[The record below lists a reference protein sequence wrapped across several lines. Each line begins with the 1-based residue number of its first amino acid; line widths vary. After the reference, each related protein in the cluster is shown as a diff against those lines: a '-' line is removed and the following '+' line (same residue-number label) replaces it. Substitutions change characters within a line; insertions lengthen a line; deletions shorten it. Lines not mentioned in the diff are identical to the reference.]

1 MTELAHLRDRMVD
14 IQLAHRGIRDRRVLD
29 AMRHVPRERFVEAG
43 FEEFAYEDGALPI
56 ANEQTISQPYI
67 VALMIEA
74 AELKPTDKV
83 LEVGTGSGYAAAIAS
98 RLAKMVHTIE
108 RHGTLAGIAAQR
120 LKALRY
126 GNCIVH
132 TGDGTRGLADQ
143 APFDAILV
151 AAGGPSVPDALK
163 QQLAVGGRLVIPVGD
178 GDGEQSLLRI
188 RRRTN
193 AVFDEETLGAVRFVP
208 LIGEH
213 GWAEDGTRAASN
225 HIPGH
230 MRSHSLTDMIRA
242 AVEPLPALDNL
253 AFGAP
258 FDRFGQSRVVLL
270 GEASHGTSEF
280 YQARAAITRRLIE
293 KHGFTIVAVEADW
306 PDAAAVDR
314 YVRDRTQPGPSEQK
328 PFERF
333 PTWMWRNTDAA
344 AFVDWMRRRNEQKAA
359 NDQAR
364 FFGLDIYNMRGSI
377 AAVLA
382 YLDEVDPAAAAVARE
397 RYGCLTPWQREPSTY
412 GRAILTEG
420 YRKCEEK
427 VVRQCQDILKNQ
439 IDYEATDPDSF
450 LDAVQNRD

>member
-1 MTELAHLRDRMVD
+1 
-14 IQLAHRGIRDRRVLD
+14 
-29 AMRHVPRERFVEAG
+29 
-43 FEEFAYEDGALPI
+43 
-56 ANEQTISQPYI
+56 
-67 VALMIEA
+67 
-74 AELKPTDKV
+74 
-83 LEVGTGSGYAAAIAS
+83 
-98 RLAKMVHTIE
+98 MVHTIE
-108 RHGTLAGIAAQR
+108 RHGALAGIAAER

-126 GNCIVH
+126 RNCIVH
-132 TGDGTRGLADQ
+132 TGDGTRGLAEE

-188 RRRTN
+188 RRCTK
-193 AVFDEETLGAVRFVP
+193 ADFDEETLGAVRFVP
-208 LIGEH
+208 LIGEQ

-242 AVEPLPALDNL
+242 AVESLPALDNP
-253 AFGAP
+253 AFGAR

-314 YVRDRTQPGPSEQK
+314 YVRDRAQPGPSEQK

-359 NDQAR
+359 
-364 FFGLDIYNMRGSI
+364 
-377 AAVLA
+377 
-382 YLDEVDPAAAAVARE
+382 
-397 RYGCLTPWQREPSTY
+397 
-412 GRAILTEG
+412 
-420 YRKCEEK
+420 K
-427 VVRQCQDILKNQ
+427 
-439 IDYEATDPDSF
+439 
-450 LDAVQNRD
+450 